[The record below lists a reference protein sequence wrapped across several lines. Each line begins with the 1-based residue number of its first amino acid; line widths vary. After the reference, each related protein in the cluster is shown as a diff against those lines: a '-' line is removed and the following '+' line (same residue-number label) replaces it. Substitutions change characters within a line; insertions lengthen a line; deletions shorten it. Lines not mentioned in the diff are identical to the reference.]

1 MALSVPLS
9 RFTSRVGGG
18 SAFSLGST
26 ARMNNSSPIGSAW
39 IPIAISVVALIA
51 FAGFIVLGIVRI
63 MQERSK
69 RRELQSWPHGH
80 FVFAKIID
88 HILPMERGAK
98 YERPLHAALHTR
110 GLGIVTGSG
119 TQMSRDGSKVEWV
132 GIDIDLRDLDGALA
146 FTRDY
151 LRELGAPSGSVLEYR
166 AGEQKITVQ
175 I

>member
-1 MALSVPLS
+1 
-9 RFTSRVGGG
+9 
-18 SAFSLGST
+18 
-26 ARMNNSSPIGSAW
+26 
-39 IPIAISVVALIA
+39 VALIA
-51 FAGFIVLGIVRI
+51 FVGFIVLGIVRI

-98 YERPLHAALHTR
+98 YVRPLHAALHTR
-110 GLGIVTGSG
+110 GLGIVRGSG

-146 FTRDY
+146 FTRDF
-151 LRELGAPSGSVLEYR
+151 LRELGAPSGSVVEYR
-166 AGEQKITVQ
+166 AGEQKITIQ